1 MFVDLSMCIAPTQV
15 DGDVVTSDT
24 SLQSSG
30 TTPSVT
36 FSFEKVSHY
45 YLLPYIPLY
54 WSNCYNNKLGGSVL
68 STCVTECCMIL
79 DSVVD
84 WIVS

>member
-45 YLLPYIPLY
+45 YLLPYPFTGQIVTTTN
-54 WSNCYNNKLGGSVL
+54 WEGVCYQLNVA
-68 STCVTECCMIL
+68 
-79 DSVVD
+79 
-84 WIVS
+84 

>member
-1 MFVDLSMCIAPTQV
+1 MCIAPTQV

-45 YLLPYIPLY
+45 YLLPYIYPFTGQIVTTIS
-54 WSNCYNNKLGGSVL
+54 WEGACYQL
-68 STCVTECCMIL
+68 
-79 DSVVD
+79 
-84 WIVS
+84 VSLNVAC